1 MANKTQERLGF
12 VKGQYG
18 ENWRKLRESTN
29 YTVREFE
36 KIITMSYSSISKIE
50 NELAFPTIEQINLYQ
65 EYFKVSLDYLV
76 GLTENTSVELNK
88 ITHYT
93 GLSQSAIE
101 RLHHYL
107 EQANS
112 SISSSEKDNMILC
125 DNASALKIHWITEL
139 YNDLICDEAFAEL
152 LKELYDLKRTT
163 KLLTDTLGII
173 DDFSS
178 IVEGSLRGLII
189 KSQIIDV
196 DLTSKINELKE
207 KYDIRKSELYRQ
219 RLESIINSLESKT
232 GIAEDLTDDEIDV
245 AICHINGK
253 SPRHEINQNAK
264 ENTMDMLT
272 LIDASENK
280 ELY

>member
-1 MANKTQERLGF
+1 MSNRKQPTLNF
-12 VKGQYG
+12 VKGVYG
-18 ENWRKLRESTN
+18 DNWRKLREERGK
-29 YTVREFE
+29 TVRDFA
-36 KIITMSYSSISKIE
+36 KQVYIAHPTISSIE
-50 NELAFPTIEQINLYQ
+50 NEKLYPTVEQVIQYQ
-65 EYFKVSLDYLV
+65 KEFNVSLDYLV
-76 GLTENTSVELNK
+76 GLTKTKDIDNNM
-88 ITHYT
+88 ITMYT
-93 GLSQSAIE
+93 GLSEGAIE

-139 YNDLICDEAFAEL
+139 YNELICDEAFAEL

>member
-1 MANKTQERLGF
+1 MSNRKQPTLNF
-12 VKGQYG
+12 VKGVYG
-18 ENWRKLRESTN
+18 DNWRKLREERGK
-29 YTVREFE
+29 TVRDFA
-36 KIITMSYSSISKIE
+36 KQVYIAHPTISSIE
-50 NELAFPTIEQINLYQ
+50 NEKLYPTVEQVIQYQ
-65 EYFKVSLDYLV
+65 KEFNVSLDYLV
-76 GLTENTSVELNK
+76 GLTKTKDIDNNM
-88 ITHYT
+88 ITMYT
-93 GLSQSAIE
+93 GLSEGAIE

-139 YNDLICDEAFAEL
+139 YNELICDEAFAEL

-163 KLLTDTLGII
+163 ELLTDTLGII